1 MQHMPTCFCCAHLL
15 VLPALDQVDLLI
27 AAKPKLV
34 LGTPVDLAEASQLHA
49 LLQEKEDD
57 AAELTGELQRLT
69 VELREERA
77 RSAQLQAKV
86 SLRLV
91 HLHRTRLRP
100 Q

>member
-1 MQHMPTCFCCAHLL
+1 MDSL
-15 VLPALDQVDLLI
+15 V

-49 LLQEKEDD
+49 LLQEKEDH
-57 AAELTGELQRLT
+57 AADVTGELQRLT

-77 RSAQLQAKV
+77 RSAQLEAKV

-91 HLHRTRLRP
+91 YLHSNRLSP